1 MTDRLIIMD
10 VGDVLI
16 TTAPMA
22 HYRALARR
30 VAAPW
35 RHVQAAIEGTGVIAG
50 FESGIVTPTE
60 FTEVVRR
67 ALAEPGL
74 RHHEILDA
82 WAAVLGPLDPITTEA
97 AAKAAAVGRLL
108 LASNTNPAHWPLI
121 ETRLRLAGIDTPA
134 CLSYRVGHAKPGADF
149 FRRLDGFVPLGTR
162 AAVFIDDRPDNVA
175 AAVRHGLAGW
185 QHTNSVRTA
194 EHITSLLT

>member
-1 MTDRLIIMD
+1 MTDTVIAID

-16 TTAPMA
+16 TTTPMA

-35 RHVQAAIEGTGVIAG
+35 RQVQAAIEDTGVVTG
-50 FESGIVTPTE
+50 FETGIVTPIE
-60 FTEVVRR
+60 FTEVVSR

-74 RHHEILDA
+74 RQGEILDA
-82 WAAVLGPLDPITTEA
+82 WAAILGPLDPITTAA
-97 AAKAAAVGRLL
+97 AAKAAATGRLL

-121 ETRLRLAGIDTPA
+121 EMRLRLAGIDAPA
-134 CLSYRVGHAKPGADF
+134 CLSYLIGHAKPDVGF
-149 FRRLDGFVPLGTR
+149 FRRLDGFMPSGTH

-185 QHTNSVRTA
+185 QHTNSARTA
-194 EHITSLLT
+194 AHITSLLT